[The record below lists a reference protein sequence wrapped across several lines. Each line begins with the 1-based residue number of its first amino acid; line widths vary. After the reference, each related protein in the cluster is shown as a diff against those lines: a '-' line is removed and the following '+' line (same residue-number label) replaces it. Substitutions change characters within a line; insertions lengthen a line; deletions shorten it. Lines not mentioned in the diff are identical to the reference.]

1 MRTAGPSTER
11 AAALAIGLP
20 LLALALVVRPPASRA
35 QDFSA
40 IAEATPAAVAPAAH
54 VVSAPAAMPPASV
67 PPASVPP
74 AAVPTAAGA
83 VAASMAAASA
93 SSQTETSETNPS
105 TVEIPPAQASIAPE
119 PPVDVTTDP
128 ADGAALNGAPDPGAV
143 GNKDA
148 EEYENAQNPPP
159 APHLHSLREFMSEGT
174 DTSPIGLELR
184 EDRRK
189 LSGGGQA
196 DGLLI
201 VKVHSGS
208 PAADAGLH
216 AYSTAGHA
224 VLEGAAVAAAMLFP
238 PAVLAIAVLDQT
250 HIGESYDLII
260 GVDGKRVTN
269 YLDFEDELRDI
280 KPGDVVYLSVVRNG
294 KRVQIAVHVPATAT
308 AAGY

>member
-11 AAALAIGLP
+11 AAALAIAIGLP
-20 LLALALVVRPPASRA
+20 LLALALMMQPPASRA
-35 QDFSA
+35 EDFSA
-40 IAEATPAAVAPAAH
+40 IAEATSAATPPPRMA
-54 VVSAPAAMPPASV
+54 SA
-67 PPASVPP
+67 P
-74 AAVPTAAGA
+74 AAVPTAAVSTAA
-83 VAASMAAASA
+83 VSSAAAA
-93 SSQTETSETNPS
+93 PEAGSSETSAS
-105 TVEIPPAQASIAPE
+105 TVEIPPAQGGSPPE

-128 ADGAALNGAPDPGAV
+128 PDGAALNGAPDQGAV
-143 GNKDA
+143 ANKDA
-148 EEYENAQNPPP
+148 AEYENQQNPPP

-201 VKVHSGS
+201 VKVHRGS

-216 AYSTAGHA
+216 AYSTAGHS
-224 VLEGAAVAAAMLFP
+224 VLEGAAVAVALFFP
-238 PAVLAIAVLDQT
+238 PAVLAVAVLDQT

-269 YLDFEDELRDI
+269 FLDFEDELRDI
-280 KPGDVVYLSVVRNG
+280 KPNDVVYLSVVRNG
-294 KRVQIAVHVPATAT
+294 KRMQIAVHVPATAT